1 VNALL
6 AQAQAEFLIG
16 DDISPRTA
24 YNEAA
29 MKRIAVVLVL
39 VAVFLPALAAAGQ
52 KSSDLKFVVVR
63 DYNGKPVRNASVIL
77 HPVEEGKQDR
87 GGYQLKTDLDG
98 RTGFEGVPYGTLR
111 IQVLAQG
118 FQTYGEDYEVNQPTM
133 EITIKLKR
141 PGGQY
146 SVYDE
151 KNQGAAPDS
160 KKDK

>member
-1 VNALL
+1 
-6 AQAQAEFLIG
+6 
-16 DDISPRTA
+16 
-24 YNEAA
+24 
-29 MKRIAVVLVL
+29 MKRIAVALVALVL
-39 VAVFLPALAAAGQ
+39 LAVFMPGLAMAGE
-52 KSSDLKFVVVR
+52 KSSDLKFIVVR

-87 GGYQLKTDLDG
+87 GGYQLKTDLEG

-118 FQTYGEDYEVNQPTM
+118 FQTYGQDYEVNQPTM

-146 SVYDE
+146 SVYDD
-151 KNQGAAPDS
+151 KNQGTAPDS